1 MKAAVIQMTSGRN
14 PVENFENAKALIEQ
28 AHQGGA
34 RLVVLPEMFACIGV
48 VNQVMLAETYFSKD
62 KIEHT
67 IGVWAK
73 EYNLYIV
80 AGSVPYISPCSDKVF
95 SACFVFSPEGEI
107 VSQYNKIHLFDV
119 SVDDE
124 KGSYKESN
132 TFLAGDSEVIAEIDD
147 QKLGLSICY
156 DLRFPELFQAYQKA
170 GCGLI
175 TVPSAFTYQTG
186 KQHWEILLRARAI
199 ETQSFVLAANQ
210 SGTHEDGRKTWGH
223 SMIVSPQGEVLAEVK
238 EDGPGVAMAKL
249 DFISMA
255 AFRAAMPLQQH
266 KRLS

>member
-1 MKAAVIQMTSGRN
+1 MYDVILSKKEKYFESKTFTSGKKIKSFN
-14 PVENFENAKALIEQ
+14 
-28 AHQGGA
+28 
-34 RLVVLPEMFACIGV
+34 LPWG
-48 VNQVMLAETYFSKD
+48 
-62 KIEHT
+62 
-67 IGVWAK
+67 
-73 EYNLYIV
+73 
-80 AGSVPYISPCSDKVF
+80 
-95 SACFVFSPEGEI
+95 
-107 VSQYNKIHLFDV
+107 
-119 SVDDE
+119 
-124 KGSYKESN
+124 
-132 TFLAGDSEVIAEIDD
+132 
-147 QKLGLSICY
+147 KLGLSICY

-170 GCGLI
+170 GCGVI

-210 SGTHEDGRKTWGH
+210 SGIHEDGRKTWGH

-249 DFISMA
+249 DFNSMA